1 MSAERG
7 GLVDEIR
14 QFATLD
20 LKFMTLL
27 GFNVSMQDGFDLSD
41 ALVVFDH
48 QGVEWQ
54 DMAGLI
60 R

>member
-1 MSAERG
+1 M
-7 GLVDEIR
+7 DEIR